1 MSFSLFIFKGE
12 QTPEETSDSEGPYVR
27 RLSIVKMYSLYLQQ
41 GEKIEQAR
49 GRLGNSL
56 HASCMLEAMVTF
68 EASYP
73 PDLYKCFKSIYLPG
87 LIESQEKELT
97 EVLASKPALD

>member
-1 MSFSLFIFKGE
+1 
-12 QTPEETSDSEGPYVR
+12 
-27 RLSIVKMYSLYLQQ
+27 
-41 GEKIEQAR
+41 
-49 GRLGNSL
+49 
-56 HASCMLEAMVTF
+56 MLKAMVTF

-87 LIESQEKELT
+87 VFESQEKELM